1 MSEPQC
7 DRYALVK
14 LRSRI
19 AESIRTDPK
28 VGYRRMYR
36 KFCEN
41 RWMPSKRNGELLD
54 LQGLQL
60 QYKKVKSDINHNV
73 SDFSIRFLYRAGSKI
88 RTGRN
93 GIVVSGA
100 MRDVARMLGVNECT
114 IKDVLILNGDIR

>member
-1 MSEPQC
+1 
-7 DRYALVK
+7 
-14 LRSRI
+14 
-19 AESIRTDPK
+19 
-28 VGYRRMYR
+28 MYR

-41 RWMPSKRNGELLD
+41 GWIPKKRNGELLD